1 MNTTVSWWL
10 KHPCLV
16 LFCMSVWMFMC
27 LNVFVIG
34 AMSKTIVCNP
44 CVSDKYYY
52 RILSSPNHRPLLWI
66 PHHLFSFCAGISD
79 MTRET
84 HYDSTLKKLE
94 QSLSPSAGQVGDYAG
109 SENKQKEWFWGGF
122 QRTGVEWKGIPA
134 VLYFI
139 ISSITPKNTN
149 WALSVSV
156 N

>member
-1 MNTTVSWWL
+1 MQWSGKPNWSQRTPLHHSFQLLPSGRCFNVPPTINHPLCNSPTEQHKMNTTVSWWL

-109 SENKQKEWFWGGF
+109 
-122 QRTGVEWKGIPA
+122 
-134 VLYFI
+134 
-139 ISSITPKNTN
+139 
-149 WALSVSV
+149 
-156 N
+156 